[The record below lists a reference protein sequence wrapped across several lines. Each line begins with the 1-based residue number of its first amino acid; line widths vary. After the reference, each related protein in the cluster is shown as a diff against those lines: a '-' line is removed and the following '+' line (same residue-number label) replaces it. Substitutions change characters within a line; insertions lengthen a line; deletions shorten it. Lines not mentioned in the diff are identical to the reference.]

1 MKNKNFVLNLEYT
14 PGGSESEPAEMV
26 IKGTAF
32 THKRVSGTSEQPDSI
47 ENCLVIAIERQ
58 PLIDF
63 YNADPGL
70 AKNTDGT
77 PLDSP
82 PQVET
87 FNQLTDFTEDY
98 DGWDPDDIYCAVVV
112 RQGGLA

>member
-14 PGGSESEPAEMV
+14 PGGEGSEPAEMV

-32 THKRVSGTSEQPDSI
+32 THKQVPNSEEAPDSI
-47 ENCLVIAIERQ
+47 KNCLIIAIERQ

-70 AKNTDGT
+70 SDNPDDTPPSVEGYRSVVDFTDGY
-77 PLDSP
+77 
-82 PQVET
+82 E
-87 FNQLTDFTEDY
+87 
-98 DGWDPDDIYCAVVV
+98 GWDPDDIYCAVVV
-112 RQGGLA
+112 SQKTLG